1 MDHSL
6 REALNIG
13 LARQS
18 AAQEQKNIGDVLFKN
33 LRDKAN
39 YSILKNAKYN
49 RSKGGNFGIAD
60 YNTGLISVSGSF
72 PDTMAEIEKL
82 ESRQNIV
89 EKLTRGTDIDK
100 SKIIEND
107 GRFFS
112 NNWFQINANNK
123 KPSWD
128 KAIEKNE
135 TLNFT
140 SPGGKKVRGIPFGDE
155 SSLSVLFRIDKVK
168 ELN

>member
-6 REALNIG
+6 REALNLG
-13 LARQS
+13 LVRQN
-18 AAQEQKNIGDVLFKN
+18 QKNIGDVLFKN
-33 LRDKAN
+33 LRDTAN
-39 YSILKNAKYN
+39 DSILKNARYN
-49 RSKGGNFGIAD
+49 RGKGGNFGIAN
-60 YNTGLISVSGSF
+60 YNTGVVSVSGSF
-72 PDTMAEIEKL
+72 PETMGEIQKI

-107 GRFFS
+107 ERFFS

-128 KAIEKNE
+128 KALEQNQ
-135 TLNFT
+135 TLNLT
-140 SPGGKKVRGIPFGDE
+140 SPSGKKIRGIPFGNE
-155 SSLSVLFRIDKVK
+155 ETGLSVLFRIDKTK
-168 ELN
+168 ELI